1 MKCIS
6 KVKDE
11 AKIDEELVSAAVD
24 VAAQERETK
33 KLERERKKNEA
44 IQRSLQRQADKEY
57 FEKKSTANKEN
68 PKIQTNPTEDAPEVE
83 AEAEQVENMPSSVDP
98 FRTYHSTKSQ
108 KIFVK

>member
-1 MKCIS
+1 MKFIT

-33 KLERERKKNEA
+33 KLERERRKNEA

-57 FEKKSTANKEN
+57 FEKKSAANKEN

-83 AEAEQVENMPSSVDP
+83 TEKVESIPTSMDP

>member
-1 MKCIS
+1 M
-6 KVKDE
+6 
-11 AKIDEELVSAAVD
+11 
-24 VAAQERETK
+24 EREAK

-57 FEKKSTANKEN
+57 FEKKSAANKEN
-68 PKIQTNPTEDAPEVE
+68 PKIQTNPTEDAQEVE
-83 AEAEQVENMPSSVDP
+83 TEQVESMPSSVDP